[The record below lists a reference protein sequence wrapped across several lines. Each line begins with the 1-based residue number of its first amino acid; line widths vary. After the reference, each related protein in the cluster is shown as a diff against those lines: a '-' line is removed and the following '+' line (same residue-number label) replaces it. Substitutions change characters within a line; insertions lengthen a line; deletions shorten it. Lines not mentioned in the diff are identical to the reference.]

1 MRIDAVE
8 VWREHLPLTKPY
20 TISRETIADV
30 ELFFVRIHA
39 QGISGAG
46 CASPAVEV
54 TGESPAACRAALDAA
69 SHLLVG
75 MEAFAVGGLAR
86 LLARE
91 LPAAPAARAAC
102 DMALWDLLG
111 KHLGVAVVDLL
122 GRAHEG
128 LPTSVTIG
136 IQPAEEAVA
145 SARDYV
151 AQGFRALKVK
161 LGKDVTEDTDRLRR
175 IRDAVG
181 PEVAM
186 RTDPNAGYDAEE
198 LRRYLAETRELGLEF
213 CEQPVARG
221 DEAAFSGLDA
231 AHRACFA
238 ADESVHDLADAGQ
251 LLREPRPYGIF
262 NLKLMKC
269 GGISPAARIA
279 HLAEGAGIELMWG
292 CNDES
297 RISIAAA
304 LHVALASPATC
315 YLDLDGS
322 LDLARDLAGAGFVLE
337 EGVMRT
343 AAGPGLG
350 VNWVE
355 GAGIGKAFVEPA
367 EPANPPVPPD

>member
-1 MRIDAVE
+1 MRIEAVE

-30 ELFFVRIHA
+30 ELSFVRIHA
-39 QGISGAG
+39 AGLSGAG

-54 TGESPAACRAALDAA
+54 TGESPESCRAALDAA

-75 MEAFAVGGLAR
+75 EEAFAIGRLAR
-86 LLARE
+86 RLERE
-91 LPAAPAARAAC
+91 LPATPAARAAC

-111 KHLGVAVVDLL
+111 RHLGVAVVDLL
-122 GRAHEG
+122 GRVHEA

-136 IQPAEEAVA
+136 IQPAAEAVEA
-145 SARDYV
+145 AREYV

-161 LGKDVTEDTDRLRR
+161 LGRDVGEDTDRLRR
-175 IRDAVG
+175 IREAVG
-181 PEVAM
+181 PGVAL

-198 LRRYLAETRELGLEF
+198 LRRYLAETASLDLEF

-221 DEAAFSGLDA
+221 GEAAFDGLDA
-231 AHRACFA
+231 AERAGLA

-269 GGISPAARIA
+269 GGISPAVRIA
-279 HLAEGAGIELMWG
+279 HLAEGAGVELMWG

-304 LHVALASPATC
+304 LHVALASPATR

-322 LDLARDLAGAGFVLE
+322 FDLARDLAGGGFVLAD
-337 EGVMRT
+337 GRLHT
-343 AAGPGLG
+343 APGAGLG
-350 VNWVE
+350 VAWVE
-355 GAGIGKAFVEPA
+355 GSRDAA
-367 EPANPPVPPD
+367 E

>member
-1 MRIDAVE
+1 MRIEAVE

-30 ELFFVRIHA
+30 ELSFVRIHA
-39 QGISGAG
+39 AGLSGAG

-54 TGESPAACRAALDAA
+54 TGESPESCRAALDAA

-75 MEAFAVGGLAR
+75 EEAFATGRLAR
-86 LLARE
+86 RLERE
-91 LPAAPAARAAC
+91 LPATPAARAAC

-111 KHLGVAVVDLL
+111 RHLGVAVVDLL
-122 GRAHEG
+122 GRVHEA

-136 IQPAEEAVA
+136 IQPAAEAVEA
-145 SARDYV
+145 AREYV

-161 LGKDVTEDTDRLRR
+161 LGRDVGEDTDRLRR
-175 IRDAVG
+175 IREAVG
-181 PEVAM
+181 PGVAL

-198 LRRYLAETRELGLEF
+198 LRRYLAETASLDLEF

-221 DEAAFSGLDA
+221 GEAAFDGLDA
-231 AHRACFA
+231 AERAGLA

-269 GGISPAARIA
+269 GGISPAVRIA
-279 HLAEGAGIELMWG
+279 HLAEGAGVELMWG

-304 LHVALASPATC
+304 LHVALASPATR

-322 LDLARDLAGAGFVLE
+322 FDLARDLAGGGFVLAD
-337 EGVMRT
+337 GRLHT
-343 AAGPGLG
+343 APGAGLG
-350 VNWVE
+350 VAWVE
-355 GAGIGKAFVEPA
+355 GSRDAA
-367 EPANPPVPPD
+367 E

>member
-1 MRIDAVE
+1 MRIDVVE

-20 TISRETIADV
+20 TISRETISDV
-30 ELFFVRIHA
+30 ELFFVRLHA
-39 QGISGAG
+39 GELSGAG

-54 TGESPAACRAALDAA
+54 TGESPDSCRAALDAA

-75 MEAFAVGGLAR
+75 EEASALGRIAR
-86 LLARE
+86 RLDRE
-91 LPAAPAARAAC
+91 LTAAPAARAAC

-111 KHLGVAVVDLL
+111 RQLGVPVVDLL
-122 GRAHEG
+122 GRAHEA

-136 IQPAEEAVA
+136 IQPADEAVA
-145 SARDYV
+145 AARDYV

-161 LGKDVTEDTDRLRR
+161 LGREVAEDIDRLRR

-181 PEVAM
+181 ERVAL
-186 RTDPNAGYDAEE
+186 RTDPNAGYDADT
-198 LRRYLAETRELGLEF
+198 LRRYLAETAELGIEF
-213 CEQPVARG
+213 CEQPVERG
-221 DEAAFSGLDA
+221 GEAAVAGLA
-231 AHRACFA
+231 AGQRAALA

-279 HLAEGAGIELMWG
+279 HLAEASGIELMWG

-304 LHVALASPATC
+304 LHVALASPATR

-322 LDLARDLAGAGFVLE
+322 FDLARDLATGGFVLE
-337 EGVMRT
+337 DGLLRT
-343 AAGPGLG
+343 APGPGLG
-350 VNWVE
+350 VEWISKSSE
-355 GAGIGKAFVEPA
+355 
-367 EPANPPVPPD
+367 